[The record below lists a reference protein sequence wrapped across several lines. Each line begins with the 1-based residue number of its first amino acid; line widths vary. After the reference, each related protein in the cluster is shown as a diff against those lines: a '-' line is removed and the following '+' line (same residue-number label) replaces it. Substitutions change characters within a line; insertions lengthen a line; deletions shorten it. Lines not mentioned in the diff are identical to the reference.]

1 MRSKPEGKMGDLT
14 WEELKLATNQEERVR
29 GRTAELL
36 LGLWPQLSRPSFWD
50 PTTPA
55 KGVAR
60 QPKRGTKGN
69 SGSGNTISASV
80 ADRTTPARRTRSRSW
95 RGEWRRGRHN
105 AGEENTA
112 ALLASGLGRERSM
125 EEDEA
130 GHRGAEGRRP
140 TWSGRSRRGTDG
152 VRREG
157 SKRRKACG
165 REGWWGRIGQK
176 PRCRCKYLGSKMW
189 SGS

>member
-1 MRSKPEGKMGDLT
+1 MSELIANWKKKSSRSRTRKWMRSKPEGKMGDLT

-112 ALLASGLGRERSM
+112 ALLASGLGRER
-125 EEDEA
+125 
-130 GHRGAEGRRP
+130 R
-140 TWSGRSRRGTDG
+140 
-152 VRREG
+152 
-157 SKRRKACG
+157 KRR
-165 REGWWGRIGQK
+165 
-176 PRCRCKYLGSKMW
+176 
-189 SGS
+189 